1 MARTARVTSSIAADA
16 AASDTAPHN
25 HKRSGD
31 RSDDGE
37 GDQGQHLAEGSVF
50 GGSIPTLLTGRFRLL
65 PFLATLPLSLP
76 VTRLF
81 PSGNWGYRLV
91 RPVEG

>member
-1 MARTARVTSSIAADA
+1 MVNNDAPRHISFPDARHA
-16 AASDTAPHN
+16 
-25 HKRSGD
+25 
-31 RSDDGE
+31 
-37 GDQGQHLAEGSVF
+37 QHLAEGSVLGLQRRGV

-76 VTRLF
+76 VTWLF
-81 PSGNWGYRLV
+81 PSGNCAYRLA